1 MKTGDYWKETQRI
14 LQGDQ
19 QLVIK
24 PMLNENL
31 LQRPPFRFLHDV
43 ISQVMQNTG
52 FAAGLYEGGELEAA
66 TIKV

>member
-1 MKTGDYWKETQRI
+1 MGDYWEETQRI

-24 PMLNENL
+24 PKLNENL
-31 LQRPPFRFLHDV
+31 LKKPPFRFLHDV
-43 ISQVMQNTG
+43 VSQVMQNTG
-52 FAAGLYEGGELEAA
+52 FATGLYEGGELEAA